1 MYRIESLLT
10 ARLFLHPQWV
20 GDRLYFISNLSGR
33 LSLYTMRE
41 AGSVPEPLIPPDIAL
56 PNPELIDGE
65 PFYVFPEMS
74 CIFLMIDQQGDEV
87 YRPYVIPMEGGYPQP
102 IFAEEFARAR
112 VHCSHIEPDTRML

>member
-56 PNPELIDGE
+56 PNPEGHRPAE
-65 PFYVFPEMS
+65 PGVN
-74 CIFLMIDQQGDEV
+74 
-87 YRPYVIPMEGGYPQP
+87 
-102 IFAEEFARAR
+102 
-112 VHCSHIEPDTRML
+112 